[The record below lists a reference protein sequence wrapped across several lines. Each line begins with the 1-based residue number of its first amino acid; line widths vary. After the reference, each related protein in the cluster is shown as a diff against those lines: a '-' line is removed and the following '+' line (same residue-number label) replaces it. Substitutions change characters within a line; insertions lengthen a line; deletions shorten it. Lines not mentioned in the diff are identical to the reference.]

1 MPDPV
6 PSRPS
11 LGVATGHEG
20 DRVTTL
26 ELFFDLVFVFA
37 FTQVTALMAH
47 GEAPMSLLEA
57 FIVLSLLWWSWCS
70 YAWLA
75 NEARANRGVLRVAFI
90 TAMVAVFVACLA
102 IPEAFHEVPGGLG
115 ASGTLV
121 VCYAVVRLTHLA
133 VYLVAAG
140 EDRALRRQVLLT
152 VATSV
157 LPTVLALAAGVVV
170 GGDAQV
176 WIWLGA
182 VLYDF
187 AAIFLASRDGGGWA
201 VRSVAHFAERHGL
214 VVILALG
221 ESIVAIGAGVTEP
234 LGWRIVVGAVASMG
248 IAVGFWWS
256 YFPHLL
262 GQLEAGVAAQHG
274 RARVRLARDL
284 FTYLHFPLIAGIIV
298 TALGVEQAMA
308 HLSDPHLGSLGGW
321 ALGGGVALFL
331 CVTSFILRHAG
342 GPWLPARFVGATA
355 LVVVAP
361 FLGEARPLVALGA
374 ALAVVGAVA
383 VAETR
388 PTLSPAR
395 PPRP

>member
-1 MPDPV
+1 V
-6 PSRPS
+6 S

-47 GEAPMSLLEA
+47 GEAPLSLLEA

-90 TAMVAVFVACLA
+90 MAMVAMFVACLA
-102 IPEAFHEVPGGLG
+102 IPEAFHEVPGGLSAG
-115 ASGTLV
+115 GTLV
-121 VCYAVVRLTHLA
+121 VCYAVVRLTHLT
-133 VYLVAAG
+133 VYLVVAG

-157 LPTVLALAAGVVV
+157 LPTLVALSAGVII
-170 GGDAQV
+170 GGRAQT

-187 AAIFLASRDGGGWA
+187 AAIFLAARTGGGWA
-201 VRSVAHFAERHGL
+201 VRSTVHFAERHGL

-221 ESIVAIGAGVTEP
+221 ESIVAIGAGLSEP
-234 LGWRIVVGAVASMG
+234 LGWRVVVGSVLSIG
-248 IAVGFWWS
+248 IAIGYWWS

-262 GQLEAGVAAQHG
+262 GRLEAPGWRHRRAGSGSASRAISSRTSISRSSPASSSRRSASSRRWRTSPTRVSAPWVRG
-274 RARVRLARDL
+274 RSAVGSPSSSARHRPCYGGPGDRGSPPGPRRPSCCSPWRRCSTTRDL
-284 FTYLHFPLIAGIIV
+284 
-298 TALGVEQAMA
+298 
-308 HLSDPHLGSLGGW
+308 
-321 ALGGGVALFL
+321 
-331 CVTSFILRHAG
+331 
-342 GPWLPARFVGATA
+342 
-355 LVVVAP
+355 
-361 FLGEARPLVALGA
+361 
-374 ALAVVGAVA
+374 
-383 VAETR
+383 
-388 PTLSPAR
+388 
-395 PPRP
+395 